1 MTILVTGATG
11 YIGSRVVLQLAKR
24 NLEIVAADL
33 DMGKNKD
40 KLKEKYISGGNNLNL
55 LKFEK
60 LDITNFQNIES
71 IFEKYN
77 FDSVINL
84 AYGIGMICE
93 VENNTKPL
101 LQYFTP
107 DRILLTSECGFGHV
121 PIEITRAKL
130 KKLVES
136 AKYLRTK
143 FK

>member
-1 MTILVTGATG
+1 MIVLNSLFNEWQFA
-11 YIGSRVVLQLAKR
+11 GS
-24 NLEIVAADL
+24 
-33 DMGKNKD
+33 
-40 KLKEKYISGGNNLNL
+40 ISAGVI
-55 LKFEK
+55 
-60 LDITNFQNIES
+60 DQRIDNIETLS
-71 IFEKYN
+71 
-77 FDSVINL
+77 
-84 AYGIGMICE
+84 E

-143 FK
+143 Y